1 MATCMLAYPD
11 KTLNATL
18 SEGSWL
24 TALPLNNLK
33 TTDLATVARSSD
45 ATTASTK
52 FKVDFGSSQAVR
64 ILSLYKH
71 NLTDAATVKITGS
84 NNSNMSAPV
93 YAGSFVTVPAAL
105 TGYQKVYTLILS
117 ADTTARYWRIEISDT
132 SNPAGYVQL
141 ARCLLMTAWT
151 PTLNMSYG
159 AGIQPVTDTERERTL
174 GGVDYFDERD
184 ARRACK
190 FSLDYLA
197 LTEAMQQLDL
207 QMSLGIH
214 SELLFVYTS
223 DDTGQTLM
231 RRSWLATLRELSAIE
246 YPAYD
251 RHSVAYEVMEIL

>member
-1 MATCMLAYPD
+1 MGNVMLGYPD

-24 TALPLNNLK
+24 VALPLNNLK
-33 TTDLATVARSSD
+33 DTALATVARSSD
-45 ATTASTK
+45 ATAANTK
-52 FKVDFGSSQAVR
+52 FKVDLGSAMAVR
-64 ILSLYKH
+64 VLSLYKH
-71 NLTDAATVKITGS
+71 NLTDSATVKLTGS
-84 NNSNMSAPV
+84 NNSDMSAPV
-93 YAGSFVTVPAAL
+93 YSGSWVTVPAAL
-105 TGYQKVYTLILS
+105 TGYQKVYTVILS
-117 ADTTARYWRIEISDT
+117 ADTTARYWRVQITDT
-132 SNPAGYVQL
+132 ANPAGYVQL
-141 ARCLLMTAWT
+141 ARCLLMTTWT

-190 FSLDYLA
+190 FSLDYLS

-214 SELLFVYTS
+214 SELLFVYAS
-223 DDTGQTLM
+223 DDTGQDLL
-231 RRSWLATLRELSAIE
+231 RRTFLATLRELSAIE